1 MGSEPPGQGAPNLLH
16 RLAAAGGVLLG
27 LFFVAGALGHVAAAW
42 PAVDSSATPPGTR
55 HFAILLPGLILLSTG
70 LLNILLCKSLWS
82 GTAWALQLALVINV
96 IAAAYL
102 AHLLS
107 KGMPGHPIGIFVALV
122 SSHVILLGAI
132 RLGLVWP
139 ASGR

>member
-1 MGSEPPGQGAPNLLH
+1 LGSESPGQTAPNSLR
-16 RLAAAGGVLLG
+16 RLAAVGGVLLG
-27 LFFVAGALGHVAAAW
+27 LFFVAGALGHFAAAW
-42 PAVDSSATPPGTR
+42 PAVDGGATASGKSR
-55 HFAILLPGLILLSTG
+55 FAILLPGLILVSAG
-70 LLNILLCKSLWS
+70 LVNVGLCKALWS
-82 GTAWALQLALVINV
+82 GSAWSLQLALVINV
-96 IAAAYL
+96 VATAYL

-139 ASGR
+139 ANGR